1 MSEETVAV
9 SHAEALEKTTAALR
23 SVGWDAEGA
32 KVQAEIMCS
41 SEACGNNQGLV
52 KMRGPA
58 PRDALARAPGRGAD
72 PERPPQ
78 VQPVADGAGAE
89 RGQARR
95 RARRVPVRARLTSST
110 RLQCARMRMV

>member
-1 MSEETVAV
+1 MLKFNVGMRATLRAIDAIVANPPPTTPQPKLDTMSEETVAV

-58 PRDALARAPGRGAD
+58 PRRARSR
-72 PERPPQ
+72 
-78 VQPVADGAGAE
+78 AGA
-89 RGQARR
+89 RGGPGTPA
-95 RARRVPVRARLTSST
+95 AGST
-110 RLQCARMRMV
+110 RR

>member
-58 PRDALARAPGRGAD
+58 PRDALARAPD

-89 RGQARR
+89 RG
-95 RARRVPVRARLTSST
+95 
-110 RLQCARMRMV
+110 

>member
-9 SHAEALEKTTAALR
+9 SHAEALEKTTAALQ

-58 PRDALARAPGRGAD
+58 PRDALARAPD

-95 RARRVPVRARLTSST
+95 RARRVPVRARLTSSS
-110 RLQCARMRMV
+110 RLQCEPI

>member
-1 MSEETVAV
+1 MHVDFNVHGEATHERLTQYQRDLRRRRPQPKLDTMSEETVAV

-58 PRDALARAPGRGAD
+58 PR
-72 PERPPQ
+72 
-78 VQPVADGAGAE
+78 
-89 RGQARR
+89 
-95 RARRVPVRARLTSST
+95 RARSRAGPRGGPGTPAAGST
-110 RLQCARMRMV
+110 RR